1 MKDKTEIGHIIDI
14 NLMMNKFL
22 FLVLVVTVVVAV
34 PATTAIH
41 ANAQT
46 TTPPP
51 LESNKPLLPT
61 ATADENDKEPAAIPS
76 LGKITIQIS
85 QTEQIVLDLPLK
97 SDNKYQV
104 VPIK

>member
-1 MKDKTEIGHIIDI
+1 
-14 NLMMNKFL
+14 MNKFL
-22 FLVLVVTVVVAV
+22 FLVLVTVVVAA
-34 PATTAIH
+34 PTAAIQ

-46 TTPPP
+46 SPPP

-61 ATADENDKEPAAIPS
+61 ADEEKEPTIPS